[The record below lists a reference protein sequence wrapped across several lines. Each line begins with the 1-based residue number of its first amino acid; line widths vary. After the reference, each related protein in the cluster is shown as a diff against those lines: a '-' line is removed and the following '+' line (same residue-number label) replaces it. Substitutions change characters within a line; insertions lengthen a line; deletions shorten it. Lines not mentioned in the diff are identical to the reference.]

1 MLIKI
6 QNIEEE
12 CGQLEDD
19 CENLKQRINRLLN
32 EAEKD
37 KEEGCIVIKDEPLKD
52 DPTDSSHP
60 TTMANVAD
68 TSNLKGA
75 VKKLFE

>member
-37 KEEGCIVIKDEPLKD
+37 KEEGRVNHENE
-52 DPTDSSHP
+52 T
-60 TTMANVAD
+60 NEQ
-68 TSNLKGA
+68 
-75 VKKLFE
+75 F